1 MSTLLLPAPIVPVL
15 ELDLILNLSRVPN
28 VAELAKCVAF
38 AKACL
43 AKWSPPVPVDVVVAW
58 AQLLLLHVQN
68 ALVKVAHRRVSRTQL
83 MFLAES
89 TLDKQ

>member
-1 MSTLLLPAPIVPVL
+1 MSTLQLPAPIVPAL
-15 ELDLILNLSRVPN
+15 ELDLTLNLSHVPN
-28 VAELAKCVAF
+28 VVVLAKCDVF